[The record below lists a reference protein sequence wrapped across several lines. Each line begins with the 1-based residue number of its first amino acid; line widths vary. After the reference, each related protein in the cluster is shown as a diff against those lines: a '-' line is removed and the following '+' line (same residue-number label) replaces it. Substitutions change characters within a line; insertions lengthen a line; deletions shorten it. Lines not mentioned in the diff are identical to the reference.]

1 MTGINGRVLLFSL
14 SFRLLHRVSSFNSVS
29 ISTFSQIHTNSPL
42 SDMTAVDALDFKLP
56 QLPAPHADFI
66 KYVAN
71 SNKSVLELVEPY
83 NQYDAEM
90 RKIFAQKPKHPALT
104 QPSIVPVFEGSKTDL
119 RVRARNLGQES
130 AKEKEAYIMPL
141 KEQDRRVNGSPAIVQ
156 SLKDFRT
163 NFNVFSES
171 ALVDLDWSNVVAA
184 GSSVATSLLAVPEK
198 HAGSKRALRSY
209 YHEQLAPASDVDLF
223 IYGLDEEEAKA
234 KIQQIERDIRD
245 AILVETTTIRTKNA
259 ITIAS
264 Q

>member
-1 MTGINGRVLLFSL
+1 MA
-14 SFRLLHRVSSFNSVS
+14 
-29 ISTFSQIHTNSPL
+29 
-42 SDMTAVDALDFKLP
+42 AVDAMDIELP

-66 KYVAN
+66 KYMSEN
-71 SNKSVLELVEPY
+71 SGKPVLDLVKPY

-90 RKIFAQKPKHPALT
+90 RKIFAQKPGHPALAE
-104 QPSIVPVFEGSKTDL
+104 SSVVPVFEGHETDI
-119 RVRARNLGQES
+119 RIRARDLEAES
-130 AKEKEAYIMPL
+130 AKEQEAFIMPL
-141 KEQDRRVNGSPAIVQ
+141 KDEDRRANGSPAVVQ

-184 GSSVATSLLAVPEK
+184 GSSVVTSLLAVPEK
-198 HAGSKRALRSY
+198 HGGSKRALRSY

-223 IYGLDEEEAKA
+223 IYGLDEEQAKA
-234 KIQQIERDIRD
+234 KIKQIEQNIRD

-264 Q
+264 QSV